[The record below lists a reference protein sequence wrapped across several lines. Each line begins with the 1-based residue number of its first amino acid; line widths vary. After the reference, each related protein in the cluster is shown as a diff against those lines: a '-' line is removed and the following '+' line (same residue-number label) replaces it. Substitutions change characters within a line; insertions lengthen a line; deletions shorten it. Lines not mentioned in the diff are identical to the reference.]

1 MAKVIRYQI
10 ADYMNTAASGAGAAT
25 YALMGNGFTSL
36 DENPSAKIETTAY
49 ISDRSASGSVT
60 GYETTFPFDTQ
71 LIDDEAAIDFIYGVS
86 RNQLTGSEAET
97 DYVRVELFKKQ
108 EAGGYPARKFRVA
121 VEVSSVSGAGTE
133 VVRVAGNLH
142 QVGNFEEG
150 YFNIET
156 KTFTPKTASD

>member
-10 ADYMNTAASGAGAAT
+10 ADYMNVATGDGADS

-49 ISDRSASGSVT
+49 ISDRSASGTIT

-71 LIDDEAAIDFIYGVS
+71 LIDDEKAIAFIYDVA
-86 RNQLTGSEAET
+86 RNQKTGAEAEA
-97 DYVRVELFKKQ
+97 DYVRAELFKTK
-108 EAGGYPARKFRVA
+108 ETGGYPARKFRVA

-133 VVRVAGNLH
+133 IVRVAGNLH
-142 QVGNFEEG
+142 QVGNFTDG
-150 YFNIET
+150 YFDVESR
-156 KTFTPKTASD
+156 TFTPAVTA